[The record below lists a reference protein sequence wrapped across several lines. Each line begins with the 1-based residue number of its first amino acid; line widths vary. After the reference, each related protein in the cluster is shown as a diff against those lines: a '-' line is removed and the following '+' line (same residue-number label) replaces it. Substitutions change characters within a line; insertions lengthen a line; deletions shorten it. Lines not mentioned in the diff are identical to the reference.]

1 MMEITAP
8 RIVIFV
14 RIGLIV
20 PDIKK
25 MTRMR
30 MRIELSN
37 NIKIENPPGWLLT
50 WCKGNLVLPNPD
62 YYKKQSMGKW
72 VGNISKDIFL
82 YERVANTLILPFGVW
97 NRNFY
102 DKVKTDAESIES
114 DIKPFKAIEYKSNIN
129 LYNYQE
135 KAVKEALNARNGII
149 VMPCGAGKTQTAI
162 ELIARLGGRTLWL
175 THTQDLLNQS
185 MSRAKACLDVDNETY
200 GKITAGKV
208 DIGTG
213 ITFATVQTMAKI
225 DLEKY
230 KYEWDVIVVDE
241 CHKAVG
247 SPTKV
252 MQFYK
257 VVSSLACRYKFGLTA
272 TPKRSDGLTKSML
285 ALLGEIIIEIPK
297 AAVADTTCPVK
308 VQAIHTKYMP
318 DCDAITNDDGTIN
331 YSFLIDDLIHNKE
344 RFEFVKTLVNSHTSC
359 LVLANR
365 VEYLERLTE
374 AYISSGRKGVCLSV
388 LGNSKKAKETR
399 KDALV
404 KLNNGEIDCIFA
416 TYQLAAEGLDVPSLN
431 NLILATPEK
440 DERIVTQAVGRVGR
454 KADGKEF
461 GMVYDLVDGFGM
473 FSGWAVKRK
482 GYYKKLGYTYIDI
495 N

>member
-1 MMEITAP
+1 
-8 RIVIFV
+8 
-14 RIGLIV
+14 
-20 PDIKK
+20 
-25 MTRMR
+25 
-30 MRIELSN
+30 
-37 NIKIENPPGWLLT
+37 
-50 WCKGNLVLPNPD
+50 
-62 YYKKQSMGKW
+62 
-72 VGNISKDIFL
+72 
-82 YERVANTLILPFGVW
+82 
-97 NRNFY
+97 
-102 DKVKTDAESIES
+102 
-114 DIKPFKAIEYKSNIN
+114 
-129 LYNYQE
+129 
-135 KAVKEALNARNGII
+135 
-149 VMPCGAGKTQTAI
+149 
-162 ELIARLGGRTLWL
+162 
-175 THTQDLLNQS
+175 
-185 MSRAKACLDVDNETY
+185 
-200 GKITAGKV
+200 
-208 DIGTG
+208 
-213 ITFATVQTMAKI
+213 
-225 DLEKY
+225 
-230 KYEWDVIVVDE
+230 
-241 CHKAVG
+241 
-247 SPTKV
+247 

-388 LGNSKKAKETR
+388 LGNSKKAKEIR

-440 DERIVTQAVGRVGR
+440 DERIVMQAVGRVGR